1 MGKILL
7 SPRILGD
14 NFGKVVLEHINYY
27 AKKNKLNK
35 TQIANDLRDATG
47 DEYVRIFNKYFEE
60 DLILRMK

>member
-14 NFGKVVLEHINYY
+14 NFGKVVLKHIDYF
-27 AKKNKLNK
+27 AKINKLNK
-35 TQIANDLRDATG
+35 SIIAHNLEGTKG
-47 DEYVRIFNKYFEE
+47 DEYVRIFDSYFKD